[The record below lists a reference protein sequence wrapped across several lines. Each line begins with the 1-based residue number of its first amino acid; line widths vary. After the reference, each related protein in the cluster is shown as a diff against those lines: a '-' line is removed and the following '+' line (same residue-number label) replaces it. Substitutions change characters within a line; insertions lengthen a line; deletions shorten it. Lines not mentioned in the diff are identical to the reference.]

1 MRRVVHVGDVN
12 DCGPRFQ
19 ARRIVL
25 PSCGIESWTLI
36 GPDLRPV
43 AVVDE
48 FLAWLTHV
56 ERSPNTVEAY
66 ARDLKAFWSF
76 LDERGRSW
84 DRVDVG
90 TLAEFAAW
98 ARRPAHN
105 VVVLA
110 EEAARRSART
120 VHRMLTGVALGASH
134 CRRASH
140 RRGPAPGRPRP
151 RPDAVR

>member
-1 MRRVVHVGDVN
+1 VARVRDVN

-25 PSCGIESWTLI
+25 PSCGVESWTLI

-66 ARDLKAFWSF
+66 ARDLKAFWCF
-76 LDERGRSW
+76 LDERGLAW
-84 DRVDVG
+84 DRNKK
-90 TLAEFAAW
+90 
-98 ARRPAHN
+98 AREIDRALTVLEDASRLQRITTSDGRGRPAETWRP
-105 VVVLA
+105 A
-110 EEAARRSART
+110 RAA
-120 VHRMLTGVALGASH
+120 
-134 CRRASH
+134 
-140 RRGPAPGRPRP
+140 
-151 RPDAVR
+151 